1 MFGFDLLFRWVSC
14 PTGLMKPSCFHR
26 ARITFAISFVLA
38 AVGFLTSDLSGAEWM
53 GFEKREFQVDGRN
66 AFLIVPKTSASGKPW
81 IWRTEFFGHQP
92 QVDLALL
99 SNGFHAAYIDV
110 QNLYGAPVALD
121 AMDAFFRKVTSEF
134 GLSTKVTLEGFSRGG
149 LFALNWAA
157 RNPDKVT
164 CLYNDAPVC
173 DFKSWPGGRGK
184 GLGSPT
190 DWERLK
196 QVYGFT
202 SDAEALA
209 YQKNPVD
216 NLEALA
222 NAKIPLLHVCGET
235 DDVVPINENSRLIE
249 QRYRQL
255 GGSMTLIAKP
265 NCKHHPHSLKDPTRI
280 VNFVLQHSGMPGQ
293 IREVKV
299 TYGYDYFEL
308 RGGLTNCRSKFERD
322 KLGRVAFLGGSITA
336 TPGWRD
342 RVCEELNR
350 RFPQTEFDFIN
361 AGIPSL
367 GSTPGT
373 FRYRRDVLC
382 HGPVDLLF
390 EEAAVN
396 DDTNGFSDV
405 EQIRGMEGI
414 VRQARLDNPNID
426 IVLLHFVDP
435 GKIEQINRGEV
446 PAVISNHEKVA
457 ERYQLPSINLAREVT
472 ERIHAGEFTWAKDFR
487 DLHPSPFGHE
497 LYAKSVVRLFDA
509 AWNRDSVSTVGAP
522 HPLPDPIDPESYFRG
537 RLIGVKDAVESGAV
551 QLKSGWKLI
560 SDWSPND
567 GKGTRPGFVHVPVLE
582 ATEAGSSIEFQFT
595 GQSIGVFVASGHD
608 TGILEYRVDG
618 ADWKSQEL
626 FTQWSPSLHLPW
638 AKMLA
643 TGLGPGA
650 HRIEMRAADSAN
662 PASQGH
668 AIRIVHLMVN

>member
-1 MFGFDLLFRWVSC
+1 MFLFDALHPSSSC
-14 PTGLMKPSCFHR
+14 SATLAIPSCFR
-26 ARITFAISFVLA
+26 RSWNPVTLSLVLA
-38 AVGFLTSDLSGAEWM
+38 IFCSFASNSFAAEWM
-53 GFEKREFQVDGRN
+53 GYEKREFQVEGRN
-66 AFLIVPKTSASGKPW
+66 AFLIVPKIPAPGKPW
-81 IWRTEFFGHQP
+81 IWRTEFFGHEP
-92 QVDLALL
+92 QADLALL
-99 SNGFHAAYIDV
+99 SYGFHAAYIDV
-110 QNLYGAPVALD
+110 QNLYGAPAALD

-149 LFALNWAA
+149 LFSLNWAS
-157 RNPDKVT
+157 RNPDRVS

-173 DFKSWPGGRGK
+173 DFKSWPGGK
-184 GLGSPT
+184 GVGVGSPT

-196 QVYGFT
+196 QIYGFKT
-202 SDAEALA
+202 DAEALA

-216 NLEALA
+216 NLEPLA
-222 NAKIPLLHVCGET
+222 KAKIPLLHVCGET
-235 DDVVPINENSRLIE
+235 DEVVPIEENSRLIE

-255 GGSMTLIAKP
+255 GGSITLIAKP

-280 VNFVLQHSGMPGQ
+280 VNFVLQHSGMADHV
-293 IREVKV
+293 REAK
-299 TYGYDYFEL
+299 TPYGYDYFEL
-308 RGGLTNCRSKFERD
+308 RGGLTNCRSKFERE
-322 KLGRVAFLGGSITA
+322 KVGRVAFLGGSITA
-336 TPGWRD
+336 SPGWRD
-342 RVCEELNR
+342 RVCEELKR

-373 FRYRRDVLC
+373 FRFRRDVLC

-396 DDTNGFSDV
+396 DDTNGFSDI
-405 EQIRGMEGI
+405 EQVRGMEGI
-414 VRQARLDNPNID
+414 VRQARLDNPSID

-435 GKIEQINRGEV
+435 GKIAQINRGEV
-446 PAVISNHEKVA
+446 PAVIGNHEKVA

-472 ERIHAGEFTWAKDFR
+472 ERIHANEFTWAKDFR

-497 LYAKSVVRLFDA
+497 LYAKSVIRLFDS
-509 AWNRDSVSTVGAP
+509 AWNTNAVSTVGGP
-522 HPLPDPIDPESYFRG
+522 HPLPDPIDPESYFHG
-537 RLIGVKDAVESGAV
+537 RLVSVKEAVESGAV

-582 ATEAGSSIEFQFT
+582 ATEAGSTVEFQFT
-595 GQSIGVFVASGHD
+595 GQSVGVFVASGQD

-618 ADWKSQEL
+618 GDWKPQEL

-638 AKMLA
+638 AKILA
-643 TGLGPGA
+643 TGLGPGM
-650 HRIEMRAADSAN
+650 HQIEMRVADSAN
-662 PASQGH
+662 PASRGH
-668 AIRIVHLMVN
+668 AIRIVHLLVN